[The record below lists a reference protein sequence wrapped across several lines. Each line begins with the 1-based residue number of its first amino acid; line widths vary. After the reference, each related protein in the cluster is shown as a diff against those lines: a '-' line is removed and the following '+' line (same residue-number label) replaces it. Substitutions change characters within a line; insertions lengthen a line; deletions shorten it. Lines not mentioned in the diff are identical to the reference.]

1 MKQKNGFLLLGVLVI
16 WVFVIKRMFTVLGED
31 TKSASTTRHIMKSMG
46 SIPEF
51 RKDTFEL
58 TDLERDPFLEY
69 RIIRKSTKPDENSKL
84 KEKSPQPVKR
94 NETSKIT
101 WPKLQYFGFLKGD
114 TKSEKLALIKIDN
127 KLYRIRESGFIDD
140 IRVVEAYKDSVLLKR
155 NGTTKTII
163 K

>member
-1 MKQKNGFLLLGVLVI
+1 MKQKNIFLLLGVLVI
-16 WVFVIKRMFTVLGED
+16 WVFVIKRVFTVFGKD
-31 TKSASTTRHIMKSMG
+31 PKSTSTTIHMESLG
-46 SIPEF
+46 PIPEF

-69 RIIRKSTKPDENSKL
+69 RAIRKPIKPVENPKL
-84 KEKSPQPVKR
+84 KEKSPQSVKR
-94 NETSKIT
+94 NETSKII

-127 KLYRIRESGFIDD
+127 KLHRIRESGFIDD
-140 IRVVEAYKDSVLLKR
+140 IKVVEAYKDSVLLKK
-155 NGTTKTII
+155 NGTTKIII

>member
-1 MKQKNGFLLLGVLVI
+1 MKQKNIFLLLGVLLI
-16 WVFVIKRMFTVLGED
+16 WVFVIKRMFTVFGKD
-31 TKSASTTRHIMKSMG
+31 AKSASTTIHAKSMRPM
-46 SIPEF
+46 PEF

-58 TDLERDPFLEY
+58 TDFERDPFLEY
-69 RIIRKSTKPDENSKL
+69 RAIRKSAKPDENSKFR
-84 KEKSPQPVKR
+84 EKSLQPVKR

-114 TKSEKLALIKIDN
+114 AKSEKLALIKIDN
-127 KLYRIRESGFIDD
+127 KLHRIRESSFIDD
-140 IRVVEAYKDSVLLKR
+140 IRVVEAYKDSVLLKK